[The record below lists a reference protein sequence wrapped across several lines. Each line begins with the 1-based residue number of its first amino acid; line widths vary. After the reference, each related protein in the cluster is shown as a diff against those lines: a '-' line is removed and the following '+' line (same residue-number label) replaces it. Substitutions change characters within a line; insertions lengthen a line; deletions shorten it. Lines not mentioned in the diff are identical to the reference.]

1 MIASQRIKQFINTY
15 DFLMYLF
22 GIALSTLLLGYAYSS
37 IGFGLFL
44 FFSLRYFIV
53 SKNKVQFTRALILPM
68 FLYLFFLT
76 SYLWSEDKTQTLKG
90 FERTIVLFLIPLAFS
105 IIPRVSLKNYHL
117 VLKIF
122 TRFNGIIGLY
132 FIGVALLSYYDS
144 KKLEVFTYHNL
155 VETLELNAIYVSL
168 VFSICLFYL
177 LSLKN
182 KTSLDTFLT
191 ILFTL
196 LLILLS
202 SKMIII
208 ILFLAS
214 IFLVSKKRL
223 FQRNKKRVFITVIMM
238 IGVLSI
244 ASLGLSKRFLSER
257 HTTIKE
263 VLHKEKFGKVY
274 YWTGTSIRIFQLRLL
289 KEQLEEEPILLKGF
303 GLFASKNNLK
313 KRHESYDTYPHFHT
327 YNYHN
332 QYAQTLAE
340 LGIIGLLIFLFML
353 FEIWKMALKQREFFF
368 ILFCLLMTMI
378 FLTESVLWRQR
389 GLFLFIGLYS
399 FLSKT
404 DFIKNNISPV
414 NPE

>member
-1 MIASQRIKQFINTY
+1 MIASRKIRQFINTE

-37 IGFGLFL
+37 IGFGLFF
-44 FFSLRYFIV
+44 FFSLRYFII

-68 FLYLFFLT
+68 VLYLFFLT
-76 SYLWSEDKTQTLKG
+76 SYLWSVDKSQTLKG
-90 FERTIVLFLIPLAFS
+90 FERTIVFVLIPFAFA

-122 TRFNGIIGLY
+122 TRLNGLMGLY
-132 FIGVALLSYYDS
+132 FIGVAVLSYFNRKTLD
-144 KKLEVFTYHNL
+144 VFTYHNL

-182 KTSLDTFLT
+182 RTSLETFLT

-214 IFLVSKKRL
+214 ILLVSKKRL
-223 FQRNKKRVFITVIMM
+223 FQRNKKRVLLTVIII

-257 HTTIKE
+257 HTAITE
-263 VLHKEKFGKVY
+263 VLNKEKFGKVY

-303 GLFASKNNLK
+303 GLFASKNNLR
-313 KRHESYDTYPHFHT
+313 KRHESYDTYQHFHT

-340 LGIIGLLIFLFML
+340 LGIIGLLIVIFML
-353 FEIWKMALKQREFFF
+353 LEIWKIALKKREFFF
-368 ILFCLLMTMI
+368 IMFCLLMTMI

-404 DFIKNNISPV
+404 DFIKNNTRTV
-414 NPE
+414 NLE